1 MAVKLKPVSEQVI
14 VITGATSGIGL
25 ATAHEAARRGARL
38 VLCSR
43 DETDLKHVAD
53 DLTARNGKAVYAV
66 ADVGDLEA
74 MQMVADRAVSSFGGV
89 DTWINNAGTSIY
101 GEIVDIPLDDAE
113 RMFRTNYWGV
123 VNGSL
128 VALPLLKK
136 NGGVLINVGSEVS
149 ETAVPLQGHYV
160 ASKHA
165 VKGFTDTLRMELEKN
180 GDRVVVTLIQ
190 PAAIDTQ
197 FLDHSKTYLGVV
209 PNHPAPVYDAKIVA
223 NAILECAESP
233 HRNLRVGG
241 AAKLFTA
248 IEKVAPR
255 IGDKM
260 KERIVFDDSMS
271 DQPKGPDGDT
281 LWEPRSGD
289 VSEVGSYQGR
299 VKQRSFY
306 TTAALHPVATLL
318 GAAAV
323 GIGLAAVMGMR
334 DGD

>member
-1 MAVKLKPVSEQVI
+1 MSVRLKPLNEQVI

-25 ATAHEAARRGARL
+25 ATAREAARRGAKV

-43 DETDLKHVAD
+43 DGTDLEQVASEI
-53 DLTARNGKAVYAV
+53 TAQGGEAIAVA
-66 ADVGDLEA
+66 ADVGERDALET
-74 MQMVADRAVSSFGGV
+74 VASRAVSQYGHI

-101 GEIVDIPLDDAE
+101 GELVDVPLDDAE

-128 VALPLLKK
+128 IALPHLRKD
-136 NGGVLINVGSEVS
+136 GGALINVGSEVS

-165 VKGFTDTLRMELEKN
+165 VKGFTDTLRMELSKN
-180 GDRVVVTLIQ
+180 GDPISVTLIQ

-209 PNHPAPVYDAKIVA
+209 PSHPAPVYDARIVA
-223 NAILECAESP
+223 NAILDCCEHP
-233 HRNLRVGG
+233 RRNLRIGG
-241 AAKLFTA
+241 GAKLFTA
-248 IEKVAPR
+248 MEKVAPR
-255 IGDKM
+255 LGDRM
-260 KERIVFDDSMS
+260 KERVVFDETMS
-271 DQPKGPDGDT
+271 DRPKGPDEDT

-289 VSEVGSYQGR
+289 VSESGSYRGK
-299 VKQRSFY
+299 VKRRSLY
-306 TTAALHPVATLL
+306 TTAALHPMATFF

-323 GIGLAAVMGMR
+323 GVGLTTLMMR
-334 DGD
+334 RKD

>member
-1 MAVKLKPVSEQVI
+1 MAVKLKPVREQVI

-25 ATAHEAARRGARL
+25 ATAREAARRGAQL

-43 DETDLKHVAD
+43 DETDLKQIAD
-53 DLTARNGKAVYAV
+53 ELSAENREAIYAV
-66 ADVGDLEA
+66 ADVGEYDA
-74 MQMVADRAVSSFGGV
+74 VQMVADRAISSFGRI

-101 GEIVDIPLDDAE
+101 GEILDIPLDDAE

-128 VALPLLKK
+128 VAVPQLRK

-149 ETAVPLQGHYV
+149 ETAIPLQGHYV

-165 VKGFTDTLRMELEKN
+165 VKGFTDTLRLELEKN
-180 GDRVVVTLIQ
+180 EEPIVVTLIQ

-209 PNHPAPVYDAKIVA
+209 PNHMPPVYDAKVVA
-223 NAILECAESP
+223 DAILACAETP

-241 AAKLFTA
+241 AAKLFTS

-255 IGDKM
+255 VGDKM
-260 KERIVFDDSMS
+260 KERMAFDGSMT
-271 DQPKGPDGDT
+271 DNPKGPEGDT
-281 LWEPRSGD
+281 LWSPRPGD
-289 VSEVGSYQGR
+289 VSESGSYEGR
-299 VKQRSFY
+299 VKQRSLY
-306 TTAALHPVATLL
+306 TTAALHPMATLL
-318 GAAAV
+318 GAAALGV
-323 GIGLAAVMGMR
+323 GLAAVIATR
-334 DGD
+334 ESD